1 MLYKYKDFLSK
12 LKLILH
18 VIVKHILQLQ
28 NHITIFSVSIIPN
41 MNQKLS

>member
-18 VIVKHILQLQ
+18 VKHILQLQ